1 MTTPPT
7 HVPPLRFC
15 IDTSPGP
22 WRTAQTSGDPAA
34 IRRAVDRTLE
44 VARIADQAGIDAI
57 FASEDPD
64 GWDAFAVLSAIARTT
79 EHIRLGT
86 GVVNPYFRHPAQIA
100 ASLSTLDMLSNGRA
114 FLGFGR
120 GQSEWY
126 TTAMGMPKGRP
137 LAKLTETIGLL
148 DQWFQPPYA
157 ATSPP
162 DATEFQIRAWRRAIG
177 PLQPHVPVYLAAVGP
192 KALKV
197 AARYCDGVILNDLA
211 SVTFIRNTI
220 EKVRAEAASAGRD
233 PDSMHFYV
241 RAAFTI
247 TDDPEAIY
255 EQRKITVAMIH
266 TLPGMERLLET
277 DGYDID
283 RIISDVRQ
291 VMHTNDILARG
302 GGFFDL
308 REGGDIAAAR
318 NIIPTSLMRELT
330 IAGPASHVR
339 ERLQEFRRIGVTH
352 VFLAKPGKDA
362 TIESIAETIAAVTG
376 DGHD

>member
-1 MTTPPT
+1 
-7 HVPPLRFC
+7 
-15 IDTSPGP
+15 
-22 WRTAQTSGDPAA
+22 
-34 IRRAVDRTLE
+34 
-44 VARIADQAGIDAI
+44 
-57 FASEDPD
+57 
-64 GWDAFAVLSAIARTT
+64 
-79 EHIRLGT
+79 
-86 GVVNPYFRHPAQIA
+86 
-100 ASLSTLDMLSNGRA
+100 
-114 FLGFGR
+114 
-120 GQSEWY
+120 
-126 TTAMGMPKGRP
+126 
-137 LAKLTETIGLL
+137 
-148 DQWFQPPYA
+148 
-157 ATSPP
+157 
-162 DATEFQIRAWRRAIG
+162 
-177 PLQPHVPVYLAAVGP
+177 
-192 KALKV
+192 
-197 AARYCDGVILNDLA
+197 
-211 SVTFIRNTI
+211 
-220 EKVRAEAASAGRD
+220 VRAEAASAGRD
-233 PDSMHFYV
+233 PDALHFYV